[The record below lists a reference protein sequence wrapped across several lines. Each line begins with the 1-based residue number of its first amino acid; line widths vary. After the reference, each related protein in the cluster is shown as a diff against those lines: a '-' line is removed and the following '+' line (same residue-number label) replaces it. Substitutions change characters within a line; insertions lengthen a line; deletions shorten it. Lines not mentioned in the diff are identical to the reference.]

1 LKTRTKKH
9 DPYTDGAPPLWVV
22 LIVLPFALALSPIG
36 TGFFIW
42 LLGLCFEEALFLI
55 ALQVCIFLTLALFCG
70 GEDEP

>member
-42 LLGLCFEEALFLI
+42 LLGLGFEEALLLI
-55 ALQVCIFLTLALFCG
+55 ALQACVFLTLALFCG
-70 GEDEP
+70 EEVTE